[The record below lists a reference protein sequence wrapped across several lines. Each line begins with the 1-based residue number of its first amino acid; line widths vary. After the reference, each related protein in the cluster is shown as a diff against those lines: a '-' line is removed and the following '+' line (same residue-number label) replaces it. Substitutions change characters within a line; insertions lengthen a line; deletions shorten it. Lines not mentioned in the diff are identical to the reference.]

1 MSNRKLPDTSHAANK
16 AATEEMRR
24 THYGKIISALKVL
37 GSGIYEQIAD
47 YCGMDKHQVGRRL
60 SEMEGLQL
68 VWKPGAKK
76 PTKSNR
82 MAYVYQLTGD
92 SQPKTEN
99 EAVAYRKDVKN
110 AADYASGIINSKSGS
125 FSVQNTL
132 FTE

>member
-1 MSNRKLPDTSHAANK
+1 MSNRKLPSTSHAANK

-110 AADYASGIINSKSGS
+110 ASDYAKDMQESCKKPLVANP
-125 FSVQNTL
+125 TL
-132 FTE
+132 FY

>member
-110 AADYASGIINSKSGS
+110 AADYAKDMQESCKKPLVANP
-125 FSVQNTL
+125 TL
-132 FTE
+132 FY